1 MQRPSQAEKERRQRW
16 RERENNDAGSELI
29 KPQTG
34 MCSAH
39 CALSR
44 WNVLLFS
51 QKQCTYISFFS
62 NMHFFQ
68 LQRNQSEHTIRQA
81 G

>member
-34 MCSAH
+34 MCTKPLD
-39 CALSR
+39 CFT
-44 WNVLLFS
+44 FS
-51 QKQCTYISFFS
+51 PKQCTYNNFFLE
-62 NMHFFQ
+62 HAFFPTTEKPV
-68 LQRNQSEHTIRQA
+68 RAYR
-81 G
+81 